1 MKVSGEAVRS
11 LQVVFMLN
19 WYFVSKQSL
28 SFSPDYFP
36 VLDSYGHQCMQIIAS
51 GPDSDWASIMQAF
64 FLAIA
69 TATDHILITSPYF
82 IPNESIL
89 TALKTAAMSGVKV
102 ELIYPYVSDS
112 IIVQAASM
120 SYMKEIL
127 EAGVNIFLYT
137 KGFIHAKTIVV
148 DGVLSSVGTANMDY
162 RSFDQNF
169 EVNAMIYDTNIARQ
183 LTTHFEE
190 DKLQCVPLQLSRWQQ
205 RPLRKRLIE
214 SSSRLLAPML

>member
-1 MKVSGEAVRS
+1 MAK
-11 LQVVFMLN
+11 
-19 WYFVSKQSL
+19 
-28 SFSPDYFP
+28 
-36 VLDSYGHQCMQIIAS
+36 
-51 GPDSDWASIMQAF
+51 
-64 FLAIA
+64 
-69 TATDHILITSPYF
+69 ILGGIR
-82 IPNESIL
+82 
-89 TALKTAAMSGVKV
+89 
-102 ELIYPYVSDS
+102 
-112 IIVQAASM
+112 
-120 SYMKEIL
+120 KEIL